1 MEFKERSRHTT
12 KPSFMLSKRF
22 LLVVVCFLATFIT
35 NAQTQ
40 HKLDIEQA
48 TVFLSGAELYST
60 TKINL
65 QAGETEVLFTN
76 VAGNINLQSLNVGV
90 NNGAIVQSAIFRN
103 NYLQDETLSPRAKE
117 IKDSIDYLQNKRDL
131 NKNKII
137 SIETQIGLLKNSQNL
152 NGKELSAT
160 DIQQLLTLMK
170 NNMNSLLDEKSALAD
185 LEKDYAEHIQ
195 KLQRQLN
202 EEKQKGFQPGGQVLV
217 KLYSKKATTANIE
230 VSYVVPNAGW
240 APSYDLR
247 VDDINKP
254 VQLAYKAH
262 VYQNSGVEWKKI
274 KLTLSTGNPNEGAQA
289 PQLNPWYLSYYT
301 PRPTQ
306 YLNKAYDLE
315 SMPTRNT
322 KSIAGT
328 APGVYSDDI
337 NISGARGGG
346 QLYVIDGVQVT
357 ESSIQDYVA
366 VDNQGVN
373 TLFDIEL
380 PYTVPSDGKQIN
392 VAVKTATLPA
402 TYRYYAVPKLDRDAF
417 LQAQITGWEE
427 LNLLP
432 AQTNIFYE
440 GTYVG
445 QGYIDV
451 RNVKDTMNLSLGRD
465 KKIVVRRE
473 RDKELLKRQAVG
485 SNIKETFAYTIS
497 VRNTRNKPIDIVVLD
512 QLPVSKDD
520 DIDVSD
526 KSYSGAEYNEQ
537 TGALKWKLEVQ
548 PNKTEELKFGY
559 MVKYSKNKQINL

>member
-1 MEFKERSRHTT
+1 
-12 KPSFMLSKRF
+12 MLSKRSF
-22 LLVVVCFLATFIT
+22 LVVVCFLTT
-35 NAQTQ
+35 LLTYAQTQ
-40 HKLDIEQA
+40 HKLDIKQA
-48 TVFLSGAELYST
+48 TVFLRGAELYST
-60 TKINL
+60 TKISL

-76 VAGNINLQSLNVGV
+76 VAGNINLQSLNVGAD
-90 NNGAIVQSAIFRN
+90 NGAVVQSAVFRN

-117 IKDSIDYLQNKRDL
+117 IKDSIEYLEDRRHL
-131 NKNKII
+131 NNNKIQ
-137 SIETQIGLLKNSQNL
+137 SVETQIDLLKNSKNL
-152 NGKELSAT
+152 NGKELSAS
-160 DIQQLLTLMK
+160 DIQQLLGLIK
-170 NNMNSLLDEKSALAD
+170 NNMNSLMDEKTQLTK
-185 LEKDYAEHIQ
+185 LEYDYVERIQ

-217 KLYSKKATTANIE
+217 KLFSKKATTSNIE

-262 VYQNSGVEWKKI
+262 VYQNSGVEWNKI
-274 KLTLSTGNPNEGAQA
+274 KLTLSTGNPNEGAEA
-289 PQLNPWYLSYYT
+289 PNLNPWYLAFYRPIT
-301 PRPTQ
+301 PQYMNQTSDYESLPMRKSKSMAPTS
-306 YLNKAYDLE
+306 A
-315 SMPTRNT
+315 
-322 KSIAGT
+322 
-328 APGVYSDDI
+328 GVYNDKAGSELS
-337 NISGARGGG
+337 ISGGRGDGS
-346 QLYVIDGVQVT
+346 LYMIDGAQVSN
-357 ESSIQDYVA
+357 SSIQNYVA

-380 PYTVPSDGKQIN
+380 PYSIPSDGKQIN

-402 TYRYYAVPKLDRDAF
+402 TYRYFVVPKLDRDAF

-473 RDKELLKRQAVG
+473 RDMKLQKRQTVG
-485 SNIKETFAYTIS
+485 SNIKESFAYTIS
-497 VRNTRNKPIDIVVLD
+497 VRNTRSKPMDIVVLD
-512 QLPVSKDD
+512 QFPVSNNN
-520 DIDVSD
+520 DIDISD
-526 KSYSGAEYNEQ
+526 KSMSGAEYNEQ
-537 TGALKWKLEVQ
+537 TGILKWKLQIQ
-548 PNKTEELKFGY
+548 PNETKDIHMGY
-559 MVKYSKNKQINL
+559 TVKYPKGKQVNL